1 MPIFK
6 RSGDSARTPLSTAEV
21 MSAGLKY
28 PMRLLLLLLRVVTGL
43 VAGTLLWPVKGN
55 AGKGL
60 EAEVAVEGVE
70 VCVI

>member
-21 MSAGLKY
+21 MPAGLKY
-28 PMRLLLLLLRVVTGL
+28 PMRLLLLLWVVTGL
-43 VAGTLLWPVKGN
+43 MADTLLWPVKGN

-60 EAEVAVEGVE
+60 EAEVVVEGVE